1 MFYQRSVAKHKEWRC
16 RVFETWRYP
25 AWALAFSS
33 LATVQYSWIPKRATK
48 QVLLA
53 CLCTFSCHSLALLSV
68 TLGSPFPGVTFA
80 DSGCTT
86 RRILTNV
93 LFGICHNG
101 KRVFSPFT
109 AWLSHAKC
117 NDVDKVDSCN
127 AAHICKQIVVLSFVA
142 WPVTGF
148 GQVSWPEGG
157 SPKPELPVRG
167 FLLLFVWAEK

>member
-33 LATVQYSWIPKRATK
+33 LATVQYLWISKRATK

-53 CLCTFSCHSLALLSV
+53 YLCTFSCHSLALLSV
-68 TLGSPFPGVTFA
+68 TLGSPFPGVTFTY
-80 DSGCTT
+80 SGCTT

-101 KRVFSPFT
+101 KQVFSPFT
-109 AWLSHAKC
+109 AGLSPVKC
-117 NDVDKVDSCN
+117 NDVDKADSCN
-127 AAHICKQIVVLSFVA
+127 VAHICKPLVVLSSVA
-142 WPVTGF
+142 RPVTGF
-148 GQVSWPEGG
+148 GQVFVARGWLSQAR
-157 SPKPELPVRG
+157 SPTQSV
-167 FLLLFVWAEK
+167 FC